1 MPFDLFVKHVSYT
14 IVSFCNPMAVL
25 KLLTIELASSELDK
39 VIILQSEDCIS
50 FDATLAT
57 RNLAFLL
64 DINGEGL
71 FLAFRVL
78 DDELEDTIDL

>member
-1 MPFDLFVKHVSYT
+1 MD
-14 IVSFCNPMAVL
+14 VL

-39 VIILQSEDCIS
+39 VIILQSEDCIR